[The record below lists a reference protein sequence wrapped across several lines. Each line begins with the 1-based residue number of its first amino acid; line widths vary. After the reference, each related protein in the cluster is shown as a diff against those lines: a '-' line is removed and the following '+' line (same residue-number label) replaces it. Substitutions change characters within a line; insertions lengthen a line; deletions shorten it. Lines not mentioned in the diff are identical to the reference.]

1 MNILLIAAL
10 LPVIALGY
18 YIYIKDTHTEP
29 TGLLL
34 KIFGMGCL
42 IVIPVLILEIILGH
56 YFPTEGVPNF
66 MKVFINTFISVA
78 IVEEAFKWIVTKKYG
93 YNSDSFD
100 EIYDIIVYA
109 VFASLGFAA
118 VENVLYVFGGGLAT
132 AFVRA
137 LLSIPGHTCFGVL
150 MGYYLAKAKINS
162 NSGNYLLHNK
172 NMILSLLLPAI
183 GHTIYDAIL
192 LHSNNIKSNEY
203 MVYFYLFFIVL
214 VVVCFIIVKRL
225 SKMQQNLTTGVKE
238 GTIVVPKNGNIE
250 IGNTNIDNCPIC
262 GKYVKGF
269 DYCPYCGIKLKK

>member
-29 TGLLL
+29 TDLLL

-42 IVIPVLILEIILGH
+42 IVIPVLIIEIILGH
-56 YFPTEGVPNF
+56 FFPSEGIYNF

-93 YNSDSFD
+93 YNSDAFD

-162 NSGNYLLHNK
+162 NSGNYFLCNK
-172 NMILSLLLPAI
+172 NMILSLLLPTI

-192 LHSNNIKSNEY
+192 LFSNNIKSNDY
-203 MVYFYLFFIVL
+203 MIYFYLFFIIL
-214 VVVCFIIVKRL
+214 VVVCFIIVTKL
-225 SKMQQNLTTGVKE
+225 SKMQQNLSINVKE
-238 GTIVVPKNGNIE
+238 GNIVVPKNGNIE
-250 IGNTNIDNCPIC
+250 VSNNNIEFCPIC
-262 GKYVKGF
+262 GKNVKGLN
-269 DYCPYCGIKLKK
+269 YCPYCGIKLKK